1 MKIRIRR
8 IKRNCL
14 DCGKELL
21 LREPVT
27 VNTSV
32 VVLSNCCD
40 VTVYDKK
47 YLENWHRVP
56 VVSVSGGGNF
66 KKQTLNEVCSLHTE
80 PPKVKKLPEEEP
92 ESGSARNTTASAR
105 NTATSARKSATSARN
120 TTSSPRKEGSKKESI
135 K

>member
-66 KKQTLNEVCSLHTE
+66 KKTTLNEVCQLKTE
-80 PPKVKKLPEEEP
+80 VQKLPEKVP
-92 ESGSARNTTASAR
+92 ARNTTTSAR
-105 NTATSARKSATSARN
+105 NTATSARR
-120 TTSSPRKEGSKKESI
+120 TTSSQRKEGSKKQSI
-135 K
+135 KSN

>member
-8 IKRNCL
+8 IKRNCH
-14 DCGKELL
+14 DCGRELL

-32 VVLSNCCD
+32 VVITNCCD
-40 VTVYDKK
+40 IQVYDKK

-56 VVSVSGGGNF
+56 VVSVSGGGIF
-66 KKQTLNEVCSLHTE
+66 KKQTLNEVCQLETKS
-80 PPKVKKLPEEEP
+80 PPIVVQDLPKPPAEP
-92 ESGSARNTTASAR
+92 EPKKSEIRNTT
-105 NTATSARKSATSARN
+105 TSLG
-120 TTSSPRKEGSKKESI
+120 KEGRKKSSI